1 MTDNEV
7 EKKFILGG
15 AVVYQDKLWSVV
27 GVNSINHTYTLERLP
42 DGRRIT
48 DIKASEVED
57 D

>member
-27 GVNSINHTYTLERLP
+27 GVNSINNTYTLERLP